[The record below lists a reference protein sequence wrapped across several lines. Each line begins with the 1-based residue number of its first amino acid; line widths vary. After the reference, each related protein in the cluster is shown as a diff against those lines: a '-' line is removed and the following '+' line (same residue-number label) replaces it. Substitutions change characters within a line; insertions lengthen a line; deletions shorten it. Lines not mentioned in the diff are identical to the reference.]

1 MSWESF
7 VKRFMEAQR
16 MMGSVSP
23 QDDFDL
29 MRFLEFSLDDLAL
42 KAYESV
48 WPSCTSFVQLVEQ
61 IEVRI
66 ASREDPSCA
75 AQKITMLK
83 KSNEEGWMEFSMKVQ
98 DLFVKAYPGVAPDL
112 IQGMAGEKFFGFY
125 PALWRDK
132 AWMLDVPHDLASMVK
147 FAKKLTREDEYR
159 TQEKDPHAEKDKE
172 VTAGDSKKT
181 NPEGEKKGNK
191 SNNRNDK
198 GQFGKKFPD
207 KNTGDS
213 QSADPSPDGDSKTG
227 NAQTNKP
234 TGRNGAP
241 LSCYNCKKTG
251 HFKRDCT
258 VWCRDKQCPPDHHLV
273 RNCPV
278 LIKYYEEKMKQMPPP
293 FKATPPVVPV
303 TTTTNTV
310 TVAPARDRPDL
321 ADPIPGLEG
330 LLQDTT
336 TLNSYRNQVNRIF
349 AKNTTTQERDE
360 ARVERGTIGPTITM
374 RVEVEGIRVAKAL
387 IDCG

>member
-1 MSWESF
+1 MNQSNHPASMAGYPLGDAYQRYGGLVHNLPPFQNPMRPSPLVDMVMRQSQGYYPIDQRSQPWKLAKRTTPNIPIFGGRKDRMSWESF

-83 KSNEEGWMEFSMKVQ
+83 KGNDEGWMEFSMKVQ

-213 QSADPSPDGDSKTG
+213 QPADPSPDGDSKTG

-278 LIKYYEEKMKQMPPP
+278 LIKYYEDKMKQMPPP
-293 FKATPPVVPV
+293 V
-303 TTTTNTV
+303 
-310 TVAPARDRPDL
+310 
-321 ADPIPGLEG
+321 
-330 LLQDTT
+330 
-336 TLNSYRNQVNRIF
+336 
-349 AKNTTTQERDE
+349 
-360 ARVERGTIGPTITM
+360 
-374 RVEVEGIRVAKAL
+374 
-387 IDCG
+387 